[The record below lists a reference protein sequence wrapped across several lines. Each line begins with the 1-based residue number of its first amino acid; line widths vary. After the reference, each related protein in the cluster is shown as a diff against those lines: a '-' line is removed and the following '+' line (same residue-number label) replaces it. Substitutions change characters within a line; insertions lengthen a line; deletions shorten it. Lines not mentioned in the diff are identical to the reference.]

1 MMVVSV
7 SDHRHREATMKTRQ
21 IVALSLIAGFA
32 LGAAAMQLV
41 HAEDTYVRKLP
52 IDALTVPVP
61 IIPPGSALD
70 LRPTRAPDASDH
82 ITGYTPLTREPA
94 TPSIGLSIKSPFEDR
109 K

>member
-1 MMVVSV
+1 
-7 SDHRHREATMKTRQ
+7 MKTSQ
-21 IVALSLIAGFA
+21 IGALSLLAGFA
-32 LGAAAMQLV
+32 FGTATMQLV

-61 IIPPGSALD
+61 IIPPGSAFD
-70 LRPTRAPDASDH
+70 LRPARAPDAGDH
-82 ITGYTPLTREPA
+82 MTGYTPLTREPA